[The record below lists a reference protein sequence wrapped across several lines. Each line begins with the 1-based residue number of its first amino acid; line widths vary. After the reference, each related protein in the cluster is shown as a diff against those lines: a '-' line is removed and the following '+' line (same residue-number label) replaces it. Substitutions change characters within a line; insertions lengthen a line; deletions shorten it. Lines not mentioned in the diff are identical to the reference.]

1 MTRDETNTLV
11 ELFSDLFVGS
21 CDLKPNLSISNGS
34 KHHFR
39 IFLLRAYRCI
49 RYNITQ
55 FSDNNDVPFW
65 DPWTIMDPAE
75 ARRISFRFFCT
86 TSTRAKPPSSK
97 RSGIRASMAM
107 DQRPAL
113 ASVFTTLWVYHGT
126 PKSDG
131 LSRFIIIFTYFHHER
146 THFHLDHLRYAQFKD
161 RPLPLVAFLCAL
173 QVLGRAWRSAQLD
186 IGA

>member
-49 RYNITQ
+49 RYSMTQ

-65 DPWTIMDPAE
+65 DPMDPAE

-97 RSGIRASMAM
+97 RSGIRASCAM

-131 LSRFIIIFTYFHHER
+131 LSWFIIIFTMKEHISI
-146 THFHLDHLRYAQFKD
+146 
-161 RPLPLVAFLCAL
+161 
-173 QVLGRAWRSAQLD
+173 W
-186 IGA
+186 II